1 MKNPFEN
8 KADEELKIIYK
19 EIFKSR
25 EKGLRPMVLDPYI
38 QDVRCVY
45 PFTVS
50 EGQKFIEQLF
60 WEEVARRY
68 FELMPA

>member
-25 EKGLRPMVLDPYI
+25 EKGLRPRILDSYI
-38 QDVRCVY
+38 QDICCVY
-45 PFTVS
+45 PLTVS
-50 EGQKFIEQLF
+50 EGWKFTEQLF

-68 FELMPA
+68 FEI

>member
-8 KADEELKIIYK
+8 KTDEELKVIYK

-25 EKGLRPMVLDPYI
+25 EKDLRPRVLDPYI
-38 QDVRCVY
+38 QDVRCIY
-45 PFTVS
+45 PLTVS
-50 EGQKFIEQLF
+50 EGWKFTEQLF

-68 FELMPA
+68 FEI

>member
-1 MKNPFEN
+1 MNNPFEN
-8 KADEELKIIYK
+8 RTDEELKIIYK
-19 EIFKSR
+19 EILKTR
-25 EKGLRPMVLDPYI
+25 QEGLRLRILDSYI

-50 EGQKFIEQLF
+50 EGWKCIEQLF

-68 FELMPA
+68 FET